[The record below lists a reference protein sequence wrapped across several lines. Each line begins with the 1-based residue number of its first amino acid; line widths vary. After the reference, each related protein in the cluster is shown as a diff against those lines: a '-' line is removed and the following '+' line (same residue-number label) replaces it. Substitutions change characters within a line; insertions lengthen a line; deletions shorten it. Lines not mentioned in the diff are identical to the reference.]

1 MSQAHHT
8 QTPSAVS
15 PTSVSWLPDSRTA
28 RFFIAII
35 AGSALLAISAHI
47 SIPLFFTP
55 VPFTLQPVAVLFLG
69 LLLDPAVAFATL
81 FAYLVEG
88 ASGLPVFAP
97 QGTPSFLHLMGPTG
111 GYLLSY
117 PLAAMLV
124 SKLYRTLRPASFT
137 TAALSAA
144 AGAVVYF
151 AAGASWLAI
160 ITHQP
165 MSVAL
170 KLAVWPFLAGD
181 ALKII
186 LAASIITGL
195 TRLRN
200 RHNAPQPN

>member
-1 MSQAHHT
+1 MSQAHT
-8 QTPSAVS
+8 QTRTAPSQS
-15 PTSVSWLPDSRTA
+15 FVSWLPQSRTA
-28 RFFIAII
+28 RFFVAII

-55 VPFTLQPVAVLFLG
+55 VPFTLQPMAVLLLG
-69 LLLDPAVAFATL
+69 LILDPAVAFATL
-81 FAYLVEG
+81 FAYLIEG

-97 QGTPSFLHLMGPTG
+97 QGTPTFLHLMGPTG

-117 PLAAMLV
+117 PFVAMLV

-151 AAGASWLAI
+151 AAGASWLAV

-181 ALKII
+181 ALKVI
-186 LAASIITGL
+186 LAASIVTGL

-200 RHNAPQPN
+200 RHNAS